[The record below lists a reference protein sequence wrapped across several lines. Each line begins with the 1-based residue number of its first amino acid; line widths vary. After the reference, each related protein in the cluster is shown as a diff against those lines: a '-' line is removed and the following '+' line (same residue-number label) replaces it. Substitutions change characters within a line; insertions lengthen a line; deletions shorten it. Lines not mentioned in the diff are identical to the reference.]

1 MRTYKARN
9 RDNLIEQRNQNS
21 LTHLLK
27 AKDMTLE
34 DKQELVRERNEYLF
48 VFGDK
53 LLPQGWHDY
62 ETYINKL
69 YLGEVEAQEQG
80 EYK

>member
-1 MRTYKARN
+1 MKSYKTRS
-9 RDNLIEQRNQNS
+9 RDTLLEQRNQNS

-27 AKDMTLE
+27 AKDLTLE
-34 DKQELVRERNEYLF
+34 QKQELVKGRNEFLF

-53 LLPQGWHDY
+53 LLPQGWQDY
-62 ETYINKL
+62 DTYINKL
-69 YLGEVEAQEQG
+69 YLGEVEAQTQG